1 MFMFIT
7 DDMGWDGVNPDP
19 SYCHQQIREVLES
32 GYDSFIYRHSHSN
45 NFPPW
50 LTLYTHESRLSSQC
64 QPSIKGWNRC
74 LGNEM
79 ISCVKQ

>member
-1 MFMFIT
+1 MFIT

-32 GYDSFIYRHSHSN
+32 GYDSFIYRQSELSHFN

-50 LTLYTHESRLSSQC
+50 LTLYSRVTAVQSVST
-64 QPSIKGWNRC
+64 IN
-74 LGNEM
+74 
-79 ISCVKQ
+79 

>member
-1 MFMFIT
+1 MFIT

-32 GYDSFIYRHSHSN
+32 GYDSFIYRHSDLSHSN

-50 LTLYTHESRLSSQC
+50 LTLYSRVTAVQSVST
-64 QPSIKGWNRC
+64 IN
-74 LGNEM
+74 
-79 ISCVKQ
+79 